1 MMAEL
6 TMQRVMNLLAITIFL
21 CGDIMP
27 GRGIDQV
34 LPHPS
39 DPRIHEPYLADAREY
54 VRLAEK
60 ASGPMQRPF
69 SFRTVWGD
77 ALAELNRRSPDVR
90 MINLETAITRSEE
103 YWENKG
109 INYRMHPANAPILT
123 AAGIDVAA
131 LANNHVLDW
140 GYSGLAE
147 TISTMKKLN
156 IAHAGAGRNRN
167 EAEAPAIVDLG
178 RKGRVIVFS
187 FAVGTSGVADAWAAL
202 NNRPGVNY
210 LPDLSPDTVLRIREQ
225 VQRVKKKGDI
235 LIASI
240 HWGPNWGY
248 DISPEEVRFAH
259 GLIDAAG
266 MDVIHGHS
274 SHHVKAVEVY
284 HDKLILYGCGDLLN
298 DYEGIGGHEDFRG
311 DLGLMYFAQVDP
323 ATGRLLSLDMMP
335 TQVRHFCVNLA
346 SPVEAAWLAGVLNRE
361 GKKYGTSV
369 RQIHDKR
376 LRLEWD
382 ASK

>member
-1 MMAEL
+1 
-6 TMQRVMNLLAITIFL
+6 MQRAMNLPAITIFL

-39 DPRIHEPYLADAREY
+39 DPRIHEPYLTDAREY
-54 VRLAEK
+54 ARLAEK

-69 SFRTVWGD
+69 SFRTVWGN
-77 ALAELNRRSPDVR
+77 ALAELDRRSPDVR
-90 MINLETAITRSEE
+90 MINLETAVTRSEE
-103 YWENKG
+103 YWEGKG

-123 AAGIDVAA
+123 AAGIDVAT

-147 TISTMKKLN
+147 TIATLKKLN
-156 IAHAGAGRNRN
+156 IAHTGAGRNRS

-202 NNRPGVNY
+202 NSRPGVNF
-210 LPDLSPDTVLRIREQ
+210 LADLSPDTVLRIREQ
-225 VQRVKKKGDI
+225 VQRVKKQGDI

-248 DISPEEVRFAH
+248 DISPEQVRFAH

-274 SHHVKAVEVY
+274 AHHVKAVEVY

-323 ATGRLLSLDMMP
+323 ATGRLLALDMIP
-335 TQVRHFCVNLA
+335 TQVRRFRVNLA

-361 GKKYGTSV
+361 GRKYGTSV
-369 RQIHDKR
+369 EPSDEKR
-376 LRLEWD
+376 LRLDWGV
-382 ASK
+382 AQ

>member
-1 MMAEL
+1 MTTEL
-6 TMQRVMNLLAITIFL
+6 AMQRAMNLLAITIFL

-39 DPRIHEPYLADAREY
+39 DPRIHEPFLTDAREY
-54 VRLAEK
+54 ARLAEK

-69 SFRTVWGD
+69 SFRTVWGN
-77 ALAELNRRSPDVR
+77 ALAELDRRSPDVR
-90 MINLETAITRSEE
+90 MINLETAVTRSEE
-103 YWENKG
+103 YWEGKG

-123 AAGIDVAA
+123 AAGIDVAT

-178 RKGRVIVFS
+178 RKGRVIIFS

-202 NNRPGVNY
+202 NSRPGVNF
-210 LPDLSPDTVLRIREQ
+210 LADLSPDTVLRIREQ

-274 SHHVKAVEVY
+274 AHHVKAVEVY

-369 RQIHDKR
+369 KQIHDKR